1 MNEPTEL
8 QKQQLQMLTQFDWVF
23 ALAGTLFLTI
33 GVCWIGYQT
42 YWGQGTALIE
52 GRVVQMKMS
61 DGKGGLFPVVAYTVD
76 GKVFEVQGISTKPP
90 AYSVGDPAM
99 VQLSAI
105 ERTTPPMRSST
116 RSSSAGSCQSFSPG
130 SGRSSWRCSGA
141 AGSAVASSRFP
152 FSDLIARSIPALRLA
167 RWRSPTGRQ

>member
-8 QKQQLQMLTQFDWVF
+8 QKQQLQMMTQFDWVF

-33 GVCWIGYQT
+33 GACWIGYQT

-52 GRVVQMKMS
+52 GRVVHMKMS

-99 VQLSAI
+99 VRYRTDNPADAVLNSFIQRWLLPVIFTGLGAI
-105 ERTTPPMRSST
+105 FVAVFGRGRLRS
-116 RSSSAGSCQSFSPG
+116 
-130 SGRSSWRCSGA
+130 
-141 AGSAVASSRFP
+141 
-152 FSDLIARSIPALRLA
+152 
-167 RWRSPTGRQ
+167 RQ

>member
-99 VQLSAI
+99 VRYRTDNPADAVLNSFIQRWLLPVIFTGLGAI
-105 ERTTPPMRSST
+105 FVAVFGRGRLRS
-116 RSSSAGSCQSFSPG
+116 
-130 SGRSSWRCSGA
+130 
-141 AGSAVASSRFP
+141 
-152 FSDLIARSIPALRLA
+152 
-167 RWRSPTGRQ
+167 RQ

>member
-8 QKQQLQMLTQFDWVF
+8 QKQQLQMMTQFDWIL

-33 GVCWIGYQT
+33 GACWIGYQT

-99 VQLSAI
+99 VRYRTDNPADAVLNTFIQRWLLPVIFTGLGAI
-105 ERTTPPMRSST
+105 FVAVFGRGRLRS
-116 RSSSAGSCQSFSPG
+116 
-130 SGRSSWRCSGA
+130 
-141 AGSAVASSRFP
+141 
-152 FSDLIARSIPALRLA
+152 
-167 RWRSPTGRQ
+167 RQ

>member
-99 VQLSAI
+99 VRYRTDNPADAVLNSFIQRWLLPVIFTGLGAI
-105 ERTTPPMRSST
+105 FV
-116 RSSSAGSCQSFSPG
+116 AVF
-130 SGRSSWRCSGA
+130 GR
-141 AGSAVASSRFP
+141 
-152 FSDLIARSIPALRLA
+152 
-167 RWRSPTGRQ
+167 GRIRR